1 VFLALFF
8 YQWRESQRV
17 ESRLLR
23 LPSVAAIKF
32 KEGMVLLSIIR
43 KNKLKERELRI
54 LFLGLDNSG
63 KSTILKRI
71 QGKDIDSV
79 SPTLGFDIFTLLH
92 NG

>member
-1 VFLALFF
+1 MAGS
-8 YQWRESQRV
+8 RERN
-17 ESRLLR
+17 
-23 LPSVAAIKF
+23 F
-32 KEGMVLLSIIR
+32 MVLLSIIR